1 MINLNDLATRIT
13 KQEGGAVS
21 LSIGQVKEVIHL
33 TLEELA
39 SRDIDEVI
47 LLMKRYRKED

>member
-1 MINLNDLATRIT
+1 MINLNDLAVKIT
-13 KQEGGAVS
+13 KREGGAMS
-21 LSIGQVKEVIHL
+21 LSIGQVKEVMRL

-47 LLMKRYRKED
+47 LLMKRYRK